1 MTDFKLAKDGDL
13 YISPDGDIAITQSV
27 CQAVRVRLLW
37 FFREWRLMPQIGFP
51 YFEEVFVKK
60 PSESKIRHYIRE
72 EIMSVNE
79 VTDVTKIDFSID
91 KRTRAA
97 KIKVEFSANGEM
109 YYEEVECNWQT
120 KNTD

>member
-1 MTDFKLAKDGDL
+1 MTDFKLANDGDL
-13 YISPDGDIAITQSV
+13 YITPTGDISITQSV

-37 FFREWRLMPQIGFP
+37 FLGEWRLIPQIGFP
-51 YFEEVFVKK
+51 YFEEVFVKN

-72 EIMSVNE
+72 EVMNVDE
-79 VTDVTKIDFSID
+79 VTDVTNISLSID
-91 KRTRAA
+91 KHTRKA
-97 KIKVEFSANGEM
+97 KIGVEFSAEGET

>member
-13 YISPDGDIAITQSV
+13 YISPTGDIAITQSV
-27 CQAVRVRLLW
+27 CQAVRIRLLW
-37 FFREWRLMPQIGFP
+37 FLGEWRLIPQIGFP
-51 YFEEVFVKK
+51 YFQDVFVKN

-72 EIMSVNE
+72 TVMSVDE

-109 YYEEVECNWQT
+109 YYEEVEGNWQT